1 MPFLHAGLSYLHKRF
16 ESASNSEL
24 CKMKKRILLHAAFW
38 LAYFAG
44 VTYVE
49 FAWATASFKDLSVF
63 GRLWIAVKVEL
74 SMFPAKMFLCYSVL
88 YGPLRQSL
96 THQQSRVTAI
106 LQVSAAIAVATI
118 LYRVSVKWI
127 AYPWAYRE
135 SPDSVI
141 LFEGYRLVTSLFD
154 LVLVLGF
161 AMAFKLYRMQLQ
173 GKERE
178 KQLVKEKLETE
189 LQFLRSQ
196 TNPHFL
202 FNTLNNIYA
211 LTRRQSGPAAEMVLQ
226 LSGLLRFM
234 LYECS
239 KPRIPIADEI
249 KVAEGLIAL
258 EKLRYSERL
267 QVELNTDLDD
277 PSELIAPLIL
287 LPFIENAFKHGAGE
301 SRFETR
307 IGIRITLNNGV
318 LELEVR
324 NDKEPEDLDKSQGL
338 GLQNVRR
345 QLELLYPSAH
355 DLYIDNQPEAFLAR
369 LRVNLRVY
377 ENVAMPY
384 H

>member
-1 MPFLHAGLSYLHKRF
+1 MKRRIFLHV
-16 ESASNSEL
+16 
-24 CKMKKRILLHAAFW
+24 AFW
-38 LAYFAG
+38 LAYFIW

-74 SMFPAKMFLCYSVL
+74 SMFPAKMGLCYYVL

-96 THQQSRVTAI
+96 SHQKSKVVAI
-106 LQVSAAIAVATI
+106 LQTAAAIVVAT
-118 LYRVSVKWI
+118 LFYRASVKWL

-135 SPDSVI
+135 NPDSVA
-141 LFEGYRLVTSLFD
+141 LFEGYRLVTSFFD

-161 AMAFKLYRMQLQ
+161 AMAFKLYRMQLE

-189 LQFLRSQ
+189 LRFLRSQ

-211 LTRRQSGPAAEMVLQ
+211 LTRRQPGPASEMVLQ

-239 KPRIPIADEI
+239 KPRIPVADEI
-249 KVAEGLIAL
+249 KVIEGLIAL
-258 EKLRYSERL
+258 EKLRYNERL
-267 QVELNTDLDD
+267 QVVLETRIDHPD
-277 PSELIAPLIL
+277 EWIAPLIL

-307 IGIRITLNNGV
+307 IEIRITLENGM
-318 LELEVR
+318 LEMDVH
-324 NDKEPEDLDKSQGL
+324 NHKEPEDPGKTQGL

-345 QLELLYPSAH
+345 QLELLYPGAY
-355 DLYIDNQPEAFLAR
+355 DLDIDNQPGAFRAR

-377 ENVAMPY
+377 ENLAMPD